1 MVARKQGL
9 DLGQEFEVVRDCGLL
24 AASESLGG
32 GDVVEVGDLV
42 TFKAGAGQIV
52 GGIFDGAV
60 SRGLERGTIVAE
72 FENLGAGDLA
82 QREAIAKVARF
93 EGESSEGDLVQQ

>member
-1 MVARKQGL
+1 MVAREQGL
-9 DLGQEFEVVRDCGLL
+9 DLGQELEVVGDGGLL

-42 TFKAGAGQIV
+42 AFKAGAGQIV

-60 SRGLERGTIVAE
+60 CRGLERRTIMAE
-72 FENLGAGDLA
+72 LEDLGAGNLA
-82 QREAIAKVARF
+82 
-93 EGESSEGDLVQQ
+93 